1 MNQQTRD
8 RTLALAGVIQ
18 AAYLVNEVANTG
30 VLPHDY
36 YQATLSSIFKLD
48 AATTEDVYGGKDNV
62 LLGLKT
68 LGELLQFNQNPLLMP
83 VVRYS
88 LSLLHLER
96 KLTNNIP
103 MLNKIREKIIQT
115 QSQVDYFSLTDERV
129 LASLAEL
136 YQETISTFAMR
147 IKVTGNPIHLKNPEV
162 ANQIRALLLCGIRSA
177 VLWHQLG
184 GRRWNLFFSFS
195 NTNDAID
202 YWLNH

>member
-30 VLPHDY
+30 ALPDNY
-36 YQATLSSIFKLD
+36 YQATVGSIFKLD
-48 AATTEDVYGGKDNV
+48 SPSTEEIYGGKDNV

-68 LGELLQFNQNPLLMP
+68 LDELLQFNQNPLLMP

-96 KLTNNIP
+96 KLSNNTA
-103 MLNKIREKIIQT
+103 MLNQIREKIIQT

-129 LASLAEL
+129 VSSLATL
-136 YQETISTFAMR
+136 YQETISTFSMR
-147 IKVTGNPIHLKNPEV
+147 IKVTGNPIHLKNAEV

-184 GRRWNLFFSFS
+184 GRRWNLFFSLS
-195 NTNDAID
+195 STNDAID